1 MPHASLSSRG
11 RARTGPA
18 SFLHAALAAAVVC
31 GLTGTTASATPT
43 PAATATTTTTTT
55 AVTSTPAPTLS
66 PREEEALRRSTA
78 VTLNYCRA
86 SFYRIQKSPR
96 PRVLVEEQEKILN
109 NLDLNS
115 IADQDVVKLYTGVLV
130 EISEVRMSDRER
142 HVLNEKYRTGLGT
155 LLTGDALDFGTQVAS
170 AQYLSAIR
178 TGARSWWDYR
188 NSATVLD
195 SDIFHADQKRLMT
208 VTEKTGQ
215 FLDTFWKLARDRKI
229 PDRWLVRNQD
239 LSRLDTAMQERDLTV
254 RLRVLR
260 RMREFMECYPPYW
273 YYLGRTHQALGQFN
287 AAVTTYEKLVCLG
300 QGHFRKDEMLAAGL
314 ANQAVIEEYL
324 RHPCAAKTAL
334 KALGYSTDVWEANLM
349 CARVLAQHGKLA
361 EAEDAVLRNLDV
373 DLERVQSTAALVSL
387 YARQGRVGKLRS
399 RLATPELVRA
409 VPMPFLIRAAAVLGP
424 QRLPESIVAHWGSS
438 LAARYELTYGP
449 DDFVLVTTPLW
460 NLQTSEMSLVVGE
473 ESFRQSTIALSPG
486 QSEVRFGRI
495 GDVGHP
501 LYASSSPPPAVLI
514 VKYPDAPIVR
524 LRFEPRPDS
533 GGGGGGGAT
542 SALSNFPM
550 VNFLTSASLKTR
562 PQKLALVS
570 IQIGETEFPLS
581 GRSAA
586 AASGPNTDADDSPTS
601 PGDAAVPSPDK
612 SASPSGA
619 GVAGPAMPTAP
630 TTEPPP
636 RPTTQPATVPEPP
649 VPHLAPPL
657 KFPVGASAEGPK
669 LMP

>member
-1 MPHASLSSRG
+1 MPHVSLSSAG

-18 SFLHAALAAAVVC
+18 AFLHAALAAAVVC
-31 GLTGTTASATPT
+31 GVTGTTASATPT
-43 PAATATTTTTTT
+43 PTATAATTATTST
-55 AVTSTPAPTLS
+55 AAPTLS
-66 PREEEALRRSTA
+66 PREEEVLRRSTA

-86 SFYRIQKSPR
+86 AFYRIQKSPR
-96 PRVLVEEQEKILN
+96 PHVLVEEQEKILN

-115 IADQDVVKLYTGVLV
+115 IADQEVVKLYTGVLV

-142 HVLNEKYRTGLGT
+142 HVLNEKYRTSLGT

-170 AQYLSAIR
+170 AQYVSAIR

-188 NSATVLD
+188 NTATTLD
-195 SDIFHADQKRLMT
+195 ADVFHADQKRLMT
-208 VTEKTGQ
+208 ITEKSGQ

-229 PDRWLVRNQD
+229 PDRWLIRNQD
-239 LSRLDTAMQERDLTV
+239 LSRLETAMQERDLTV

-260 RMREFMECYPPYW
+260 RMRDFMECYPPYW
-273 YYLGRTHQALGQFN
+273 YYLGRTQQALGQFHT
-287 AAVTTYEKLVCLG
+287 AADTYEKLVCIG

-314 ANQAVIEEYL
+314 ANQAVIQEYL
-324 RHPCAAKTAL
+324 HHPCAAKTAL

-349 CARVLAQHGKLA
+349 CARVLAQNGKLA
-361 EAEDAVLRNLDV
+361 EAEDALLRNLDV

-514 VKYPDAPIVR
+514 VRYPDSPIVR

-542 SALSNFPM
+542 SALSSFPM

-562 PQKLALVS
+562 PQKLALIS
-570 IQIGETEFPLS
+570 IQIGETEFPLT

-586 AASGPNTDADDSPTS
+586 APSGPSTDADDSPTS
-601 PGDAAVPSPDK
+601 PGDAAVPSSDK
-612 SASPSGA
+612 PASPSGSS
-619 GVAGPAMPTAP
+619 VAGPAMPTAP

-636 RPTTQPATVPEPP
+636 RPVTQPATVPEPP

-657 KFPVGASAEGPK
+657 KFPAAASVEGPK

>member
-1 MPHASLSSRG
+1 MPHASLSIAG

-18 SFLHAALAAAVVC
+18 PLLHAALAAAVVC
-31 GLTGTTASATPT
+31 GLTGATTSATPT
-43 PAATATTTTTTT
+43 PTATATTTTTTT
-55 AVTSTPAPTLS
+55 AVTSTPTPALS

-86 SFYRIQKSPR
+86 SFYRIQKSPTV
-96 PRVLVEEQEKILN
+96 RVLVEEQEKILN

-188 NSATVLD
+188 NQATVLD
-195 SDIFHADQKRLMT
+195 TDMFHADQKRLMT

-229 PDRWLVRNQD
+229 PDRWLIRNQD
-239 LSRLDTAMQERDLTV
+239 LSRLETAMQERDLTV

-273 YYLGRTHQALGQFN
+273 YYLGRTHQALGQFTS
-287 AAVTTYEKLVCLG
+287 AVATYEKLVCLG

-324 RHPCAAKTAL
+324 HHPCAAKTAL

-349 CARVLAQHGKLA
+349 CARVLAQNGKLA

-373 DLERVQSTAALVSL
+373 DLERVQSTVALVSL
-387 YARQGRVGKLRS
+387 YARQGRVAKLRS

-533 GGGGGGGAT
+533 GGGGGGAT
-542 SALSNFPM
+542 AALSNFPM
-550 VNFLTSASLKTR
+550 VSFLTSASLKTR

-570 IQIGETEFPLS
+570 VQIGETEFPLS

-586 AASGPNTDADDSPTS
+586 APSGPSTDADDSPTS

-612 SASPSGA
+612 PASPSGS
-619 GVAGPAMPTAP
+619 VAGPATPTAP
-630 TTEPPP
+630 ATEPPP
-636 RPTTQPATVPEPP
+636 RPITQPATVPEPP

-657 KFPVGASAEGPK
+657 KFPAGASAEGPK
-669 LMP
+669 LFP

>member
-1 MPHASLSSRG
+1 MCG
-11 RARTGPA
+11 VTGA
-18 SFLHAALAAAVVC
+18 
-31 GLTGTTASATPT
+31 TASATPT
-43 PAATATTTTTTT
+43 PAATA
-55 AVTSTPAPTLS
+55 AKCTPAPTLS

-86 SFYRIQKSPR
+86 LFYRIQKSPTV
-96 PRVLVEEQEKILN
+96 RVLVEEQEKILN

-155 LLTGDALDFGTQVAS
+155 LLTGDAFDFGTQVAS

-195 SDIFHADQKRLMT
+195 ADIFHADQKRLMT

-229 PDRWLVRNQD
+229 PDRWLIRNQD

-260 RMREFMECYPPYW
+260 RMRDFMECYPPYW

-324 RHPCAAKTAL
+324 HHPCAAKTAL

-349 CARVLAQHGKLA
+349 CAHVLAQHGKLA

-399 RLATPELVRA
+399 CLATPELVRA

-424 QRLPESIVAHWGSS
+424 QRLPEAIVAHWGSS

-460 NLQTSEMSLVVGE
+460 NLQTSEMSLVVGDE
-473 ESFRQSTIALSPG
+473 AFRQSTIALSPG

-501 LYASSSPPPAVLI
+501 LYASSNPPPAVLI

-524 LRFEPRPDS
+524 LRFEPRSDS
-533 GGGGGGGAT
+533 GGGGGGGGGGAT
-542 SALSNFPM
+542 AALSSFPM

-562 PQKLALVS
+562 PLKLALVS
-570 IQIGETEFPLS
+570 VQIGETEFPLT

-586 AASGPNTDADDSPTS
+586 APSGPSTDVDDSPTS
-601 PGDAAVPSPDK
+601 PADAAVPSPDK
-612 SASPSGA
+612 PASPSGS
-619 GVAGPAMPTAP
+619 GVAGSAMPTAP

-636 RPTTQPATVPEPP
+636 RPITQPATVPEPP

-657 KFPVGASAEGPK
+657 KFPAGASAEGPK
-669 LMP
+669 LFP